1 MIKNNNKSKA
11 DNLQIYNK
19 LKILHRNN
27 DIGNYNKYN
36 YPKTT
41 LFGNHYNNKNKYT
54 FKYDKLHFNEKEKK
68 FSIEM
73 KKQKIKKIKI
83 NLKQINKFHQL
94 LMHDKIQLSTDS
106 KDYNDLTLHNKTT
119 NYSEFIP
126 NNLSK
131 NKNINKTISFK
142 SSNLQRYNKEIESM
156 IINRNISLIK
166 NNNTLS
172 KTSNKFLS
180 EDIEISKSNSAKKN
194 KIKDRNKKSI
204 KIINYK
210 FTDIFG
216 NPNDNIY
223 TEGEISSY
231 R

>member
-41 LFGNHYNNKNKYT
+41 LFGNHFNNKNKYT

-73 KKQKIKKIKI
+73 KKQKVKKIKI
-83 NLKQINKFHQL
+83 NLKKINKFHQL
-94 LMHDKIQLSTDS
+94 LMHDKIQSSTDS
-106 KDYNDLTLHNKTT
+106 KDYNDITLQNKTT

-126 NNLSK
+126 NNLSAV
-131 NKNINKTISFK
+131 TF
-142 SSNLQRYNKEIESM
+142 
-156 IINRNISLIK
+156 
-166 NNNTLS
+166 
-172 KTSNKFLS
+172 
-180 EDIEISKSNSAKKN
+180 
-194 KIKDRNKKSI
+194 
-204 KIINYK
+204 
-210 FTDIFG
+210 
-216 NPNDNIY
+216 
-223 TEGEISSY
+223 
-231 R
+231 